1 MRKGIFFPPGSADVG
16 KLTQV
21 EVELQ
26 ESLGIIW
33 SDSWGG
39 ST

>member
-16 KLTQV
+16 KLTQQV

-33 SDSWGG
+33 SDS
-39 ST
+39 